1 MHHEIVI
8 NILIHKVV
16 SERDRKSER
25 GR

>member
-8 NILIHKVV
+8 NILMHKVV
-16 SERDRKSER
+16 SERDRKSEQ